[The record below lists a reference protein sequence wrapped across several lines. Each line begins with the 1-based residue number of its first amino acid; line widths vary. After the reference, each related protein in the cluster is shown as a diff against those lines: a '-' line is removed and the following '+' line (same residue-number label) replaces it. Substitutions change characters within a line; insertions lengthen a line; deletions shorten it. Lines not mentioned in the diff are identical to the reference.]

1 MEKEGWEENI
11 YENGEEELKRSS
23 KSTSV
28 LATRLLT
35 ILASV
40 FFVIVIIMIALLVYL
55 STGGSNKKT
64 NMEGFFSTSVNAGAT
79 TETVVASSTEGEGE
93 VQEGEEQTSQT
104 PAEGTIVVLAGEGE
118 ASIAARAGI
127 SIADLER
134 LNPSHMST
142 GSWYANPGDVVK
154 IR

>member
-11 YENGEEELKRSS
+11 YENGEEELKRSN

-35 ILASV
+35 ILATI
-40 FFVIVIIMIALLVYL
+40 FCIIVIIMVAVLVYL
-55 STGGSNKKT
+55 STGGSNKQT
-64 NMEGFFSTSVNAGAT
+64 NMNGFFSTTANAGAT
-79 TETVVASSTEGEGE
+79 TETVASSSEP
-93 VQEGEEQTSQT
+93 VEGEEQPEEETPQT
-104 PAEGTIVVLAGEGE
+104 QTEGTIVVQAGEGE

-142 GSWYANPGDVVK
+142 GAWYANPGDVVK
-154 IR
+154 IQ